1 MYTVKIPLERRLIFD
16 IITPY
21 INVVKVASYVY
32 FYQGLLMLVQVL
44 ASSNSGELRF
54 QVLV

>member
-21 INVVKVASYVY
+21 INVVKVVSYVH